1 MKVNSISGVL
11 CYASDLERTAKY
23 YEALGFRI
31 GKREPGRLTCY
42 VNWFWVTFV
51 GSRPRRRRGVAGG
64 AAAENRGAGLHIYVK
79 VDDLDGYYKGVLA
92 AGMTPSGEPRK
103 RAGVREFMLRDP
115 DGYRLVF
122 FEKK

>member
-11 CYASDLERTAKY
+11 CYASDLERTAMY

-42 VNWFWVTFV
+42 VNWFWITFV
-51 GSRPRRRRGVAGG
+51 AADHEDDAELRED
-64 AAAENRGAGLHIYVK
+64 AAADNRGAGLLIYVK
-79 VDDLDGYYKGVLA
+79 VDDLDDYYKGVLA
-92 AGMTPSGEPRK
+92 GGMTPSGEPRK
-103 RAGVREFMLRDP
+103 RAGMREFMLRDP